1 MNLTS
6 YVDSLR
12 REFLAAAEVVGTE
25 VLGPAERLV
34 APLEASVR
42 LTLLSVLSA
51 AADEISRE
59 LVPGAVDIRLRGG
72 EPGFVVLAPPAE
84 PEVGALVDTGAEPP
98 AGDGKGATARI
109 NFRPP
114 GALKTRIE
122 EAAGREGLSVN
133 AWLVRAATT
142 TLDGGSHRTAR
153 RAPSERQNHTG
164 WVR

>member
-1 MNLTS
+1 MNLTP

-12 REFLAAAEVVGTE
+12 REFLAAAEAVGME

-42 LTLLSVLSA
+42 LTLLSALSA

-72 EPGFVVLAPPAE
+72 DPGFVVLAAPAE
-84 PEVGALVDTGAEPP
+84 PEFGPLFDIGAEPP
-98 AGDGKGATARI
+98 AGDGQGTPARI

-114 GALKTRIE
+114 GPLKARIE

-133 AWLVRAATT
+133 AWLVRAATI
-142 TLDGGSHRTAR
+142 TLDSGARRTAR
-153 RAPSERQNHTG
+153 RAPSERQNYTG